1 MSEHGDLATP
11 PDFDALLI
19 IPEENGTLRN
29 LEQVRNA
36 IRVRGGTLTEQ
47 VITGLLV
54 FPGANGHAT
63 RPPYSLTTELTCRG
77 GW

>member
-36 IRVRGGTLTEQ
+36 IRVRGGTLTEE
-47 VITGLLV
+47 VITR
-54 FPGANGHAT
+54 PSRIPRCQRT
-63 RPPYSLTTELTCRG
+63 RDPTSL
-77 GW
+77 